1 MDAAGIKEETALIMD
16 VTTRWNSTF
25 YMLERALLY
34 REAFVNLEM
43 YDRRNYKFL
52 PTAEEWNRAENICVF
67 LEPFAKIT
75 SYMSGSTYPTAN
87 LYFYQVWQI
96 HNWLQINEE
105 SDDEIVR
112 NMVIPMKEKFD
123 KYWKEV
129 SDLFAITAV
138 FDPRL
143 KLPVVEYCL
152 GRLDMSTRDEKMKN
166 LHLKLKTLFESYDKK
181 SKSTSCSTE
190 PRVMDQQNVRG
201 GPKGTFANYGVSLL
215 FHFFVFKLF
224 LKLREIIFT
233 VYSF

>member
-1 MDAAGIKEETALIMD
+1 
-16 VTTRWNSTF
+16 
-25 YMLERALLY
+25 
-34 REAFVNLEM
+34 
-43 YDRRNYKFL
+43 
-52 PTAEEWNRAENICVF
+52 
-67 LEPFAKIT
+67 
-75 SYMSGSTYPTAN
+75 MSGRVV
-87 LYFYQVWQI
+87 YQVWQI